1 MMKRITAFALV
12 LVFVLTACAVA
23 FADYY
28 PTVKFASSSKNKYV
42 RYGDR
47 YTLRVKCKQGTGP
60 FGKTT
65 SLFHKPILRA
75 GLTVVASKGNNKNK
89 LVDWDF
95 YGDTTYKKRFWT
107 DEEFPDPVFN
117 YGNGDLQVTH
127 ELLLNCA
134 ASSVEVDA
142 HVVDN
147 EIVINYLVD
156 DNISANCM
164 CPKTLEYTLHNVP
177 RGTYTIIITIE
188 ETELYHHTVTL

>member
-1 MMKRITAFALV
+1 MYKAKTMKKNAFIIFVAGIMAV
-12 LVFVLTACAVA
+12 VAIVVMVFISC
-23 FADYY
+23 
-28 PTVKFASSSKNKYV
+28 
-42 RYGDR
+42 DR
-47 YTLRVKCKQGTGP
+47 RQNPQK
-60 FGKTT
+60 
-65 SLFHKPILRA
+65 
-75 GLTVVASKGNNKNK
+75 LTVSDNELSVCHAGEKS
-89 LVDWDF
+89 
-95 YGDTTYKKRFWT
+95 
-107 DEEFPDPVFN
+107 EFPDPVFN
-117 YGNGDLQVTH
+117 YGSGDLQVTH

>member
-1 MMKRITAFALV
+1 MYKAETMKKNAFVIFVAGIMAV
-12 LVFVLTACAVA
+12 VAIVVMVLTSC
-23 FADYY
+23 
-28 PTVKFASSSKNKYV
+28 
-42 RYGDR
+42 DR
-47 YTLRVKCKQGTGP
+47 RQNPQK
-60 FGKTT
+60 
-65 SLFHKPILRA
+65 
-75 GLTVVASKGNNKNK
+75 LTVSDNELSACHAGEKS
-89 LVDWDF
+89 
-95 YGDTTYKKRFWT
+95 
-107 DEEFPDPVFN
+107 EFPDPVFN

-147 EIVINYLVD
+147 EIFINYLVD